1 MHLPRSS
8 PEWLEKFPQFLD
20 ITFGGTSTGGTAAC
34 PCSRCVCMV
43 YRPRSV
49 VQIHLLNRGFDES
62 FIREGEG
69 SDVGLH
75 NEIVQPAD
83 VEVHNDIPVAAD
95 VHVYNEATPPETAV
109 DNEEDAQSD
118 GYGATNLVRSLI
130 RGAIHGE
137 IRDTNEQPNE
147 HVKIFFK
154 LLQEA
159 EKELY
164 PGCSDATKV
173 SFIVQLFQ
181 LKCMYGISN
190 RALEGV
196 LNLFSL
202 VLPKGHCIPD
212 TMEKVQR
219 VVRDLGLDY
228 VKIDACEKNCVL
240 FWKENANMDTCP
252 KCG

>member
-1 MHLPRSS
+1 MPRDDRSWMRLPRSS

-34 PCSRCVCMV
+34 PCPRCVCMV

-62 FIREGEG
+62 FIREGER
-69 SDVGLH
+69 SDVVLH
-75 NEIVQPAD
+75 NEVMQPVD
-83 VEVHNDIPVAAD
+83 VEVHNDVPLPAD
-95 VHVYNEATPPETAV
+95 VHVDNEATPPEAGV
-109 DNEEDAQSD
+109 DNEEDAPSD
-118 GYGATNLVRSLI
+118 DCGATNLVRSLI

-147 HVKIFFK
+147 HAKIFFK

-164 PGCSDATKV
+164 PCCSDATKV

-190 RALEGV
+190 RAWEGV
-196 LNLFSL
+196 LHLFSMFSQKATVSL
-202 VLPKGHCIPD
+202 TQWRKCKGWFEI
-212 TMEKVQR
+212 
-219 VVRDLGLDY
+219 
-228 VKIDACEKNCVL
+228 
-240 FWKENANMDTCP
+240 
-252 KCG
+252 

>member
-1 MHLPRSS
+1 
-8 PEWLEKFPQFLD
+8 
-20 ITFGGTSTGGTAAC
+20 
-34 PCSRCVCMV
+34 MV

-83 VEVHNDIPVAAD
+83 VEVHNDVPVAAD

-109 DNEEDAQSD
+109 DNEEDQQSD

-147 HVKIFFK
+147 HAKIFFK

-181 LKCMYGISN
+181 FKCMYGISN
-190 RALEGV
+190 RALEGY
-196 LNLFSL
+196 LICSQWFSL
-202 VLPKGHCIPD
+202 KAIVFQTQWRKCKGWFEILAW
-212 TMEKVQR
+212 TM
-219 VVRDLGLDY
+219 
-228 VKIDACEKNCVL
+228 
-240 FWKENANMDTCP
+240 
-252 KCG
+252 

>member
-1 MHLPRSS
+1 
-8 PEWLEKFPQFLD
+8 
-20 ITFGGTSTGGTAAC
+20 
-34 PCSRCVCMV
+34 
-43 YRPRSV
+43 
-49 VQIHLLNRGFDES
+49 
-62 FIREGEG
+62 
-69 SDVGLH
+69 
-75 NEIVQPAD
+75 VQPAD

-95 VHVYNEATPPETAV
+95 VHVYNEATP
-109 DNEEDAQSD
+109 DAQSD
-118 GYGATNLVRSLI
+118 GYGATNLVSSLI

-147 HVKIFFK
+147 HAKIFFK

-164 PGCSDATKV
+164 PCCSDSTKV
-173 SFIVQLFQ
+173 SFIVQNFQ

-196 LNLFSL
+196 LILFSM
-202 VLPKGHCIPD
+202 VLPKGHCVPD

-228 VKIDACEKNCVL
+228 VRKMQIWIHVPYVASLGGKYLMMVL
-240 FWKENANMDTCP
+240 TGVMQMVVLIRQM
-252 KCG
+252 

>member
-1 MHLPRSS
+1 MPRDDRSWMRLPRSS

-34 PCSRCVCMV
+34 PCPRCVCMV

-49 VQIHLLNRGFDES
+49 VQIHLLSRGFDES
-62 FIREGEG
+62 FIREGER
-69 SDVGLH
+69 SDVVLH
-75 NEIVQPAD
+75 NEVMHPVD
-83 VEVHNDIPVAAD
+83 VEVHNDVPVAAD
-95 VHVYNEATPPETAV
+95 VHVYNEATP
-109 DNEEDAQSD
+109 DAQSD
-118 GYGATNLVRSLI
+118 GYGATNLVSSLI

-137 IRDTNEQPNE
+137 IRDTNE
-147 HVKIFFK
+147 HAKIFFK

-190 RALEGV
+190 RALEGY
-196 LNLFSL
+196 LICSQWFSL
-202 VLPKGHCIPD
+202 KAIVFQTQWRKCKGWF
-212 TMEKVQR
+212 
-219 VVRDLGLDY
+219 
-228 VKIDACEKNCVL
+228 KI
-240 FWKENANMDTCP
+240 
-252 KCG
+252 

>member
-1 MHLPRSS
+1 
-8 PEWLEKFPQFLD
+8 
-20 ITFGGTSTGGTAAC
+20 
-34 PCSRCVCMV
+34 MV

-83 VEVHNDIPVAAD
+83 VEVHNDVPVAAD

-109 DNEEDAQSD
+109 DNEEDQQSD

-147 HVKIFFK
+147 HAKIFFK

-164 PGCSDATKV
+164 PGCSYATKV

-181 LKCMYGISN
+181 LKCI
-190 RALEGV
+190 R
-196 LNLFSL
+196 
-202 VLPKGHCIPD
+202 H
-212 TMEKVQR
+212 
-219 VVRDLGLDY
+219 
-228 VKIDACEKNCVL
+228 
-240 FWKENANMDTCP
+240 
-252 KCG
+252 